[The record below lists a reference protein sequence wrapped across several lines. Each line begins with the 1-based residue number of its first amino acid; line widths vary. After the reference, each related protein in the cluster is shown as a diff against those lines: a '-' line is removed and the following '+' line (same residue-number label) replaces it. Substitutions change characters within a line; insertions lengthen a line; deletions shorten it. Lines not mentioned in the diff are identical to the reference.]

1 MNTQIPKFYDNKDL
15 IYDEIWNL
23 LSRGVVDRGEDFRLP
38 TVILNDGKLSDGRV
52 VVLRGAFKDTNTIRF
67 HTDYRSDKIRI
78 LKINNNI
85 YFVFYNKKRKIQV
98 RVKGTAIIN
107 YKNDIT
113 QKAWEK
119 TQVISR
125 KCYLA
130 SNPPGTAS
138 ANPTSGLSKE
148 LEGKNPKIDSTEIG
162 YNNFC
167 VIDTKIS
174 EFEWLYL
181 ASQGHRRAKISLVSE
196 NKFTSVWV
204 TP

>member
-1 MNTQIPKFYDNKDL
+1 MNKQTPNFYNNKDL

-23 LSRGVVDRGEDFRLP
+23 LSRGVVDRNEEFRLP
-38 TVILNDGKLSDGRV
+38 TVILNDGKFSDGRI
-52 VVLRGAFKDTNTIRF
+52 VVLRGAFKDINTIRF

-85 YFVFYNKKRKIQV
+85 CFVFYNKKRKIQV
-98 RVKGTAIIN
+98 RIKGTALIN
-107 YKNDIT
+107 YKNEIAK
-113 QKAWEK
+113 KAWVK

-130 SNPPGTAS
+130 SNPPGTIS
-138 ANPTSGLSKE
+138 REPTSGLSKE
-148 LEGKNPKIDSTEIG
+148 LEGKNPEINNTEIG

-167 VIDTKIS
+167 VIDTKIN

-181 ASQGHRRAKISLVSE
+181 ASQGHRRAKIS
-196 NKFTSVWV
+196 V
-204 TP
+204 TDNNNISSQWITP

>member
-1 MNTQIPKFYDNKDL
+1 M
-15 IYDEIWNL
+15 
-23 LSRGVVDRGEDFRLP
+23 
-38 TVILNDGKLSDGRV
+38 
-52 VVLRGAFKDTNTIRF
+52 RGAFKDINTIRF

-78 LKINNNI
+78 LKNNNNI
-85 YFVFYNKKRKIQV
+85 YFVFYNKKRKIQG

-130 SNPPGTAS
+130 TNPPGTAS
-138 ANPTSGLSKE
+138 SSPTSGLSKE
-148 LEGKNPKIDSTEIG
+148 LEGKNPKIDNTE
-162 YNNFC
+162 
-167 VIDTKIS
+167 IS

-181 ASQGHRRAKISLVSE
+181 ASQGHRRAKISLVGE
-196 NKFTSVWV
+196 NKFTSEWV

>member
-1 MNTQIPKFYDNKDL
+1 VKTQIPQFYNNKDL

-52 VVLRGAFKDTNTIRF
+52 VVLRGAFKDINTIRF

-78 LKINNNI
+78 LKNNNNI

-107 YKNDIT
+107 YKNDIAL
-113 QKAWEK
+113 KAWEK
-119 TQVISR
+119 TQIISR

-130 SNPPGTAS
+130 TNPP
-138 ANPTSGLSKE
+138 SKE

-196 NKFTSVWV
+196 NKFTSEWV